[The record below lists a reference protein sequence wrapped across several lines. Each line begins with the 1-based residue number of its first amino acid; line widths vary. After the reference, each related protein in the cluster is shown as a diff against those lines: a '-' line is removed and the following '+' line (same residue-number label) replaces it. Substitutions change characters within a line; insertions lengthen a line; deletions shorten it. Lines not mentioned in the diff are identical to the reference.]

1 MTSEQSSGAT
11 EDVDDTKEA
20 AAIGREPDFID
31 FRQRPD
37 VIKPPPRKIAVKK

>member
-11 EDVDDTKEA
+11 EDVDDAKEA
-20 AAIGREPDFID
+20 ATIARKPDFIV

-37 VIKPPPRKIAVKK
+37 AIKLPPRKTAAKK

>member
-11 EDVDDTKEA
+11 DDAKEA
-20 AAIGREPDFID
+20 AIIGREADFID

-37 VIKPPPRKIAVKK
+37 AIKPPPRKTAAKK

>member
-11 EDVDDTKEA
+11 KDVDDAKEA
-20 AAIGREPDFID
+20 ATIGREPDFID

-37 VIKPPPRKIAVKK
+37 VIKPPPRKTAAKK